1 MLQQVMLLM
10 LHLALLRVA
19 IDLPMEIF
27 SLDVRVMERGG
38 QRGAQEMAAWR
49 GMATRRGTAGDRPP
63 QVDAG
68 HAHFKRGGVLV
79 SVVSDRSYFR
89 CLFDEIGQLLL
100 LPVGWPRGVFG
111 RVLALDAWT
120 LVASIENSFLM
131 YHLKQW
137 FE

>member
-27 SLDVRVMERGG
+27 SLDVRVIERGG
-38 QRGAQEMAAWR
+38 QWGVQE
-49 GMATRRGTAGDRPP
+49 MATRRGTAGDGPP

-68 HAHFKRGGVLV
+68 HAHFKRGGMLV